1 MKNKRWTASPIH
13 NNNVLYT
20 YVLQSTD
27 KINIARFLVQT
38 IMIFKALQYYCKTKE
53 AKTPARVLFRTR
65 ENIPLVLEEEKK
77 REIVSIWYKKK
88 RFSLDVKTRQ
98 HLNVLEHF
106 KAPAELVNAL
116 TDLASPTLKL
126 CSLVQLGLAIPRRPD
141 WKNEAPFV
149 NRSPTEQKFQGLLFS
164 QMPFLQVTCYSK
176 DSIIGYF

>member
-1 MKNKRWTASPIH
+1 
-13 NNNVLYT
+13 
-20 YVLQSTD
+20 
-27 KINIARFLVQT
+27 
-38 IMIFKALQYYCKTKE
+38 MIFKALQYYCKTKE

-65 ENIPLVLEEEKK
+65 ENIPLFLEEKK
-77 REIVSIWYKKK
+77 KRDSIYIVQEEKI
-88 RFSLDVKTRQ
+88 SLDVKTRQ

-106 KAPAELVNAL
+106 KAPAELVNVL